1 MIKCVIIEDEI
12 LAQKLLQKYI
22 EKDMRLQILKVCN
35 NGQEAFEYLSDN
47 KIDIAFCDIQ
57 MPLLNGIDLLKII
70 EYKPISILT
79 TAYENYALQGFALDV
94 VDYLLKPFSY
104 DRFQQAVN
112 KAVEL
117 YQFRIEKNQEKVNEE
132 KFIYLRANQ
141 MMQKVFLDSILYI
154 EALKDYVQ
162 LITTDKKITIQDT
175 MKSMEEQL
183 PENYIRVH
191 KSYIINKNKISSLT
205 TIAIYCWTF
214 SRNHQGCEFCNS
226 STFI

>member
-191 KSYIINKNKISSLT
+191 KSYIINKNKIEKYT
-205 TIAIYCWTF
+205 TQSVII
-214 SRNHQGCEFCNS
+214 
-226 STFI
+226 STKEIPIGRAFKGYLKQ

>member
-112 KAVEL
+112 KAVIYL
-117 YQFRIEKNQEKVNEE
+117 PASQSNDAKSFFRFN
-132 KFIYLRANQ
+132 FIY
-141 MMQKVFLDSILYI
+141 
-154 EALKDYVQ
+154 
-162 LITTDKKITIQDT
+162 
-175 MKSMEEQL
+175 
-183 PENYIRVH
+183 
-191 KSYIINKNKISSLT
+191 
-205 TIAIYCWTF
+205 
-214 SRNHQGCEFCNS
+214 
-226 STFI
+226 

>member
-191 KSYIINKNKISSLT
+191 KSYIINKNKIEKYT
-205 TIAIYCWTF
+205 TQSVII
-214 SRNHQGCEFCNS
+214 
-226 STFI
+226 STKEIPIGRAFKGNLKQ

>member
-191 KSYIINKNKISSLT
+191 KSYIINKNKIEKYTSQSVIISAKEIPIGRAFKGNLK
-205 TIAIYCWTF
+205 
-214 SRNHQGCEFCNS
+214 Q
-226 STFI
+226 

>member
-1 MIKCVIIEDEI
+1 MIKAVIIEDEI

-22 EKDMRLQILKVCN
+22 EKDNRLQVVKVCN

-47 KIDIAFCDIQ
+47 KIDIVFCDIQ

-70 EYKPISILT
+70 DYKPISVLT

-112 KAVEL
+112 KAIEL
-117 YQFRIEKNQEKVNEE
+117 YHYRNEKPASKNTEE
-132 KFIYLRANQ
+132 QFIYVRANQ
-141 MMQKVFLDSILYI
+141 MMQKISLDSILYI

-162 LITTDKKITIQDT
+162 LITTEKKIIIQDT

-183 PENYIRVH
+183 PENFVRAH
-191 KSYIINKNKISSLT
+191 KSYIINKDKIKSYTSQSVYIQSKEIPIGRAYKENLK
-205 TIAIYCWTF
+205 
-214 SRNHQGCEFCNS
+214 Q
-226 STFI
+226 

>member
-191 KSYIINKNKISSLT
+191 KSYIINKNKIEKYT
-205 TIAIYCWTF
+205 TQSVIISAKEIPIGRAF
-214 SRNHQGCEFCNS
+214 KGNLKQ
-226 STFI
+226 

>member
-191 KSYIINKNKISSLT
+191 KSYIINKNKIEKYTSQSVIVSAKEIPIGRAFKGNLK
-205 TIAIYCWTF
+205 
-214 SRNHQGCEFCNS
+214 Q
-226 STFI
+226 

>member
-132 KFIYLRANQ
+132 KFIYLRANL

-191 KSYIINKNKISSLT
+191 KSYIINKNKIEKYT
-205 TIAIYCWTF
+205 TQSVIISAKEIPIGRAF
-214 SRNHQGCEFCNS
+214 KGNLKQ
-226 STFI
+226 

>member
-1 MIKCVIIEDEI
+1 VIKCVIIEDEI

-191 KSYIINKNKISSLT
+191 KSYIINKNKIEKYT
-205 TIAIYCWTF
+205 TQSVII
-214 SRNHQGCEFCNS
+214 
-226 STFI
+226 STKEIPIGRAFKGNLKQ

>member
-191 KSYIINKNKISSLT
+191 KSYIINKNKIEKYTAQSVIVSAKEIPIGRAFKGNLK
-205 TIAIYCWTF
+205 
-214 SRNHQGCEFCNS
+214 Q
-226 STFI
+226 